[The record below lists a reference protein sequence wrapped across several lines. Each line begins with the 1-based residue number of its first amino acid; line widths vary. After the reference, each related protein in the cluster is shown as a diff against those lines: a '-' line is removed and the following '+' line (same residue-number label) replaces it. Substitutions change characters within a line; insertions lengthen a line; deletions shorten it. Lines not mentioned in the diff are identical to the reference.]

1 MVTARLKECGDRK
14 HRLKSMTIGVIDS
27 QKSIFYSAAIRRA
40 GKAKKSLWA
49 RSRDVEDP
57 EIQGS
62 GFVAGTR
69 QRFPRNHWS
78 VSKQQGIRTEME
90 VFGKG
95 AKPVRLL

>member
-1 MVTARLKECGDRK
+1 
-14 HRLKSMTIGVIDS
+14 MTIGVIDS

-62 GFVAGTR
+62 GFAERGWHAAKISPKSFERVEAAGY
-69 QRFPRNHWS
+69 
-78 VSKQQGIRTEME
+78 
-90 VFGKG
+90 
-95 AKPVRLL
+95 